1 MAING
6 NSKLSWGEEDFG
18 LGVCDNYQ
26 FNHGTSKL
34 YQHGKCVVL

>member
-18 LGVCDNYQ
+18 LGVCDNY
-26 FNHGTSKL
+26 HGTSIL